1 MEDYAIKFEHV
12 SKIYKLKKKNDG
24 KSKSSVTQRFYA
36 LNDIT
41 FTIPKGEVVGILGTN
56 GSGKSTLSLILAGIS
71 QIDEGTMDING
82 EQALIAINTGL
93 DMQLTGLEN
102 INVKGALLGLSR
114 KRIQEITEG
123 VIEFAE
129 IGDFLYQPVKKYSS
143 GMKSRLGFSISLYLN
158 PDIIIVD
165 EALSVG
171 DKGFAQKCLDKMNEL
186 KDQGKTIVFISHSLP
201 QVRGFCQK
209 AMWIEGGRLKEYGDV
224 EEVCDEYAEY
234 VDFYN
239 SLKKKEKKVD
249 ELQGQRVQELE
260 RISGLTS
267 EQAKDYLLKT
277 VEDEVK
283 IDTAKLYK
291 ELESKAKEEADK
303 KAKEYVVTAIQKC
316 AADHVAEATISVVQ
330 LPSDEM
336 KGRIIGREG
345 RNIRALEAATGVEIV
360 VDDTPEAIVLSA
372 FDPVRR
378 EIARLAL
385 HQLVTDG
392 RIHPARIEEVVAKVR
407 KQVEEEIIETGK
419 RTTIDLGIHGLH
431 PELIRIIGKMKYR
444 SSYGQNLLQHARETA
459 NLCAVMASELGL
471 NPKKAK
477 RAGLLHDIGKVPDE
491 EPELPHALLGMKLAE
506 KYKEKPD
513 ICNAIGAH
521 HDETEM
527 TSLLAPIVQVCDAI
541 SGARPG
547 ARREIVEAYIKRLN
561 DLEQLAMA
569 YPGVTKTYAI
579 QAGRELRVIVGA
591 DKIDDKQTESLS
603 GEIAKKIQDEMTY
616 PGQVKITVIRETRA
630 VSFAK

>member
-1 MEDYAIKFEHV
+1 MSIDSREAGFTAKEEE
-12 SKIYKLKKKNDG
+12 LR
-24 KSKSSVTQRFYA
+24 QR
-36 LNDIT
+36 
-41 FTIPKGEVVGILGTN
+41 
-56 GSGKSTLSLILAGIS
+56 
-71 QIDEGTMDING
+71 
-82 EQALIAINTGL
+82 
-93 DMQLTGLEN
+93 
-102 INVKGALLGLSR
+102 
-114 KRIQEITEG
+114 
-123 VIEFAE
+123 
-129 IGDFLYQPVKKYSS
+129 
-143 GMKSRLGFSISLYLN
+143 
-158 PDIIIVD
+158 
-165 EALSVG
+165 EA
-171 DKGFAQKCLDKMNEL
+171 K
-186 KDQGKTIVFISHSLP
+186 
-201 QVRGFCQK
+201 
-209 AMWIEGGRLKEYGDV
+209 V
-224 EEVCDEYAEY
+224 EEL
-234 VDFYN
+234 
-239 SLKKKEKKVD
+239 S
-249 ELQGQRVQELE
+249 QQRVQELE

-267 EQAKDYLLKT
+267 EQAKEYLLKT
-277 VEDEVK
+277 VEEDVK
-283 IDTAKLYK
+283 HDTAKMVK
-291 ELESKAKEEADK
+291 ELETRAKEEADK
-303 KAKEYVVTAIQKC
+303 KAKEYVVTAIQRC
-316 AADHVAEATISVVQ
+316 AADHDAETTISVVH

-345 RNIRALEAATGVEIV
+345 RNIRTIETLTGVDLII
-360 VDDTPEAIVLSA
+360 DDTQEAITLSC
-372 FDPVRR
+372 FEPVRR
-378 EIARLAL
+378 EVARIALERLI
-385 HQLVTDG
+385 VDG

-407 KQVEEEIIETGK
+407 KQVEDEIIETGK

-491 EPELPHALLGMKLAE
+491 EPELPHALLGMKIAE

-561 DLEQLAMA
+561 DLEQLAMS